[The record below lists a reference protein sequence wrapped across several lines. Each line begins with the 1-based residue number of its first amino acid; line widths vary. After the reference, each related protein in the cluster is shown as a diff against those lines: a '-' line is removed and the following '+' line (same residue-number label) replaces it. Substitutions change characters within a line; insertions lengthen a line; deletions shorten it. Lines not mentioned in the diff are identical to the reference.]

1 MQFVPGSHRE
11 GALEHQELGLD
22 GTRVLGRQ
30 VVQPESF
37 DHRFLNV
44 LKAGQASMHSD
55 FLLHGSDAN
64 HSNKRRAGLT
74 LRYTAAEVR
83 LIEGYAF
90 WRDPAVH
97 CLKGDA
103 SGFWP
108 NRLRP
113 DGEHPEKM
121 AGVYGEFDGQPLDT
135 STKFA

>member
-1 MQFVPGSHRE
+1 
-11 GALEHQELGLD
+11 
-22 GTRVLGRQ
+22 
-30 VVQPESF
+30 
-37 DHRFLNV
+37 
-44 LKAGQASMHSD
+44 MHSD